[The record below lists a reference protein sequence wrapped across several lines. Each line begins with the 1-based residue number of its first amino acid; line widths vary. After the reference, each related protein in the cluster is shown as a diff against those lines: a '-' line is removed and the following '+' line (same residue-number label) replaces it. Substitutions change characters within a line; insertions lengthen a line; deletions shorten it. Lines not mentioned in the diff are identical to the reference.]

1 MAQFGQ
7 KSLFNPLSSST
18 NNKSFQGFGK
28 LGGVKGGYRG
38 EELSI
43 FPDIQF
49 LIGGTELNSTQIDLA
64 SFLQAEA
71 TEAAEAATPW
81 CSIEVLGQQLGY
93 NVHSLFLR
101 RLQICFIFFPF
112 ALKRWGKRSTE
123 HGKIVPRKRRGEISQ
138 KKLGAREERKRCPLT
153 HVGRWEE
160 D

>member
-71 TEAAEAATPW
+71 AEAAEAATPW
-81 CSIEVLGQQLGY
+81 CSIEVFWATIGVQC
-93 NVHSLFLR
+93 SLF
-101 RLQICFIFFPF
+101 F
-112 ALKRWGKRSTE
+112 
-123 HGKIVPRKRRGEISQ
+123 
-138 KKLGAREERKRCPLT
+138 
-153 HVGRWEE
+153 
-160 D
+160 

>member
-71 TEAAEAATPW
+71 AEAATPW
-81 CSIEVLGQQLGY
+81 CSIKVFRATIGVQC
-93 NVHSLFLR
+93 SLSFFEEAPNLFH
-101 RLQICFIFFPF
+101 LFPF
-112 ALKRWGKRSTE
+112 C
-123 HGKIVPRKRRGEISQ
+123 P
-138 KKLGAREERKRCPLT
+138 KK
-153 HVGRWEE
+153 VG
-160 D
+160 